1 MNNSRFVL
9 VLSPAAERDRS
20 SAETW
25 WSETQ
30 GPLAP
35 SRLVREL
42 AHAFDPLEASPR
54 LGFDSTYRGRPA
66 LKYRL
71 ACNFVLVYRLR
82 PRRREVVILRI
93 LAASR
98 LHGVV
103 GA

>member
-1 MNNSRFVL
+1 VSSERFVL
-9 VLSPAAERDRS
+9 RLSRTAERDRS

-25 WSETQ
+25 WVETH

-42 AHAFDPLEASPR
+42 AHAFDLLEANPR
-54 LGFDSTYRGRPA
+54 LGFDGTWRGRA
-66 LKYRL
+66 ARTYRL
-71 ACNFVLVYRLR
+71 ACGFFLIYTVR

-98 LHGVV
+98 LHG
-103 GA
+103 